1 MEPKAGEMALLKALS
16 KGPRTFGELSK
27 VINVHTLQRRLADFK
42 REGMISRAV
51 LPDRTVEYTLTPRG
65 LEVALR
71 LLGIERTLAPDLKEL
86 MGEWYENFVQE
97 WEVYWAM
104 RPKLLMEHR
113 GKFAAVCGGKLSAIA
128 DTLQEAVKG
137 ARRVCGKRPMYVG
150 KVGEEFE
157 PAIMRSPRL
166 EVAWGGTQG

>member
-27 VINVHTLQRRLADFK
+27 VVNVHTLQRRLSEFK
-42 REGMISRAV
+42 QEGMISRAV
-51 LPDRTVEYTLTPRG
+51 LPDRNVEYALTPRG

-71 LLGIERTLAPDLKEL
+71 LLGIERTLAPDLKDL
-86 MGEWYENFVQE
+86 MGEWYETFVQE
-97 WEVYWAM
+97 WEAYWDM

-113 GKFAAVCGGKLSAIA
+113 GKFAAVCGGKLLAVA
-128 DTLQEAVKG
+128 DTLQEAAKR
-137 ARRVCGKRPMYVG
+137 ARKVCGKRPMYVG

-157 PAIMRSPRL
+157 PAIIRSPRR
-166 EVAWGGTQG
+166 EVA